1 MHDKWDG
8 TNLTYFLHGSDIFFS
23 VDKEGWH
30 DDGFMILRLVQNNIS
45 PHQLRQ
51 FTTVSWSRHLTFYLT
66 HLSVFLQLE
75 QSWANLHWS
84 ACLCAI
90 LASSSSHTCRQI
102 IRYFMPVP
110 GKQYLWVSGL
120 DGVYQ
125 KKFVTGEKWLSSQN
139 SSSNSKLLRNCRNKL
154 WTIVKTIATKTYY
167 SVDKINS

>member
-1 MHDKWDG
+1 MAWRWVYD
-8 TNLTYFLHGSDIFFS
+8 TPTTGSKQYITS
-23 VDKEGWH
+23 STATIHHRV
-30 DDGFMILRLVQNNIS
+30 MIQTFNILS
-45 PHQLRQ
+45 
-51 FTTVSWSRHLTFYLT
+51 LT

-102 IRYFMPVP
+102 IRWFTPVP

-154 WTIVKTIATKTYY
+154 WTIVKTIGTTTYY
-167 SVDKINS
+167 SVD